1 MTHIFTSLPL
11 IRWLDGALAGWLVSA
26 RVYSAQHSSVC
37 TDKQLPCR
45 TAATIGGP
53 GTLRATRR

>member
-1 MTHIFTSLPL
+1 MFSPPCPL
-11 IRWLDGALAGWLVSA
+11 IRWLKHLAGWLVSA